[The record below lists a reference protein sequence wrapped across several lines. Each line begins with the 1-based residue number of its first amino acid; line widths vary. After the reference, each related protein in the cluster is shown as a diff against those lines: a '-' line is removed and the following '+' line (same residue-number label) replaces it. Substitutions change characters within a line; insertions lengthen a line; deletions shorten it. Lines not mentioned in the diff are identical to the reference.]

1 MPTLQM
7 FRTVGKLFKT
17 NTMGEFKAFDV
28 RSIGASH
35 LKSGKPCQ
43 DYSFSAYG
51 DKYAVAIVCD
61 GHGGDKYV
69 RSEIGSKLAAEI
81 CSEAIKSLFGKRI
94 SNQALI
100 AKFLPKP
107 EATLQQLAS
116 FIIFKWREAVET
128 HFADQPF
135 TPAEF
140 ENLTDKDKASLNK
153 PDGWV
158 SAYGTT
164 LIAAV
169 RTSDFWFG
177 LHIGD
182 GKCVVVSETDDY
194 IQPIPWDDK
203 CFLNATTSLCD
214 EKALER
220 FRVFFSYENLPKAIF
235 VASDGVDD
243 TFGTDEA
250 LHGFYKSVIQLF
262 AEKSFD
268 EAKTE
273 LQTFLPSLSAKGS
286 QDDISIA
293 GIISLTML
301 IN

>member
-1 MPTLQM
+1 
-7 FRTVGKLFKT
+7 
-17 NTMGEFKAFDV
+17 MGEFKAFDV

-35 LKSGKPCQ
+35 IKSGKSCQ
-43 DYSFSAYG
+43 DYSFSSYG
-51 DKYAVAIVCD
+51 DKFAMAIVCD

-69 RSEIGSKLAAEI
+69 RSEIGSKRATDI

-94 SNQALI
+94 NNQTAI
-100 AKFLPKP
+100 AKFQPNA

-128 HFADQPF
+128 DFTSHPF
-135 TPAEF
+135 TVEEF
-140 ENLTDKDKASLNK
+140 EHLSDKDKTSLSI

-164 LIAAV
+164 LIATV
-169 RTSDFWFG
+169 RTSEFWFG

-194 IQPIPWDDK
+194 LQPIPWDDK

-220 FRVFFSYENLPKAIF
+220 FRVFFSTEKLPKAIF

-250 LHGFYKSVIQLF
+250 LHGFYKSVLQLF
-262 AEKSFD
+262 KEKSFT

-273 LQTFLPSLSAKGS
+273 LQSFLPELSARGS

-293 GIISLTML
+293 AIISTKELKV
-301 IN
+301 NK

>member
-1 MPTLQM
+1 M
-7 FRTVGKLFKT
+7 FRTVGKLFKSG
-17 NTMGEFKAFDV
+17 TMGEYKAFDV

-35 LKSGKPCQ
+35 IKSGKPCQ
-43 DYSFSAYG
+43 DYSFSSHG
-51 DKYAVAIVCD
+51 DKFAVAIVCD

-69 RSEIGSKLAAEI
+69 RSEIGSKLATEI

-94 SNQALI
+94 DSQTAM
-100 AKFLPKP
+100 AKFHPNA

-116 FIIFKWREAVET
+116 FIIFKWREALEE
-128 HFADQPF
+128 HFAGNPF
-135 TPAEF
+135 TVDEF
-140 ENLTDKDKASLNK
+140 EHLSDKDKTSLSST
-153 PDGWV
+153 DGWV

-169 RTSDFWFG
+169 RTSEFWFG

-194 IQPIPWDDK
+194 LQPIPWDDK

-220 FRVFFSYENLPKAIF
+220 FRVFFSTEKPPKAIF

-250 LHGFYKSVIQLF
+250 LHGFYKSVMQLF
-262 AEKSFD
+262 TEKVFD

-273 LQTFLPSLSAKGS
+273 LQTFLPGLSAKGS

-293 GIISLTML
+293 GIINTKELKSN
-301 IN
+301 I